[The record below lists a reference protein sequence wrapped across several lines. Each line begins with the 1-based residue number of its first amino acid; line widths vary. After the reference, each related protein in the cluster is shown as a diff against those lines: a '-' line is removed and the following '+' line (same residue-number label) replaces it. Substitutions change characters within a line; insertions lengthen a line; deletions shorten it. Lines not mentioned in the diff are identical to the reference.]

1 MIDKRKYD
9 QEVTYTNHSPWSFLG
24 IIIMILITILL
35 ILKLI
40 PPRDGLVK
48 DPTFFLLDDER
59 HILLGAV
66 TIRYYLSDYLLQ
78 YSGHIRNQITPVKEE
93 KNKTQ
98 RRLNMH

>member
-40 PPRDGLVK
+40 PPTRWIGEGSHI
-48 DPTFFLLDDER
+48 FLLNDER

-66 TIRYYLSDYLLQ
+66 TILYYLSDYLLQ

-98 RRLNMH
+98 RRSNLH